1 MKQLFKHGNLLYLV
15 NRIMPLHQFHDKA
28 GVFNNEKMKVWK
40 EWLGCDH
47 VLKHNEMYLFVETL
61 PAHEFEEIEDEIME
75 VPMAQYEEQIDGL
88 EMGQIQSKEDNNGK
102 EG

>member
-15 NRIMPLHQFHDKA
+15 NRVMPLHQFHDKA

-61 PAHEFEEIEDEIME
+61 PAHEFEELPQDEEKPIEIQQEIIE
-75 VPMAQYEEQIDGL
+75 NET
-88 EMGQIQSKEDNNGK
+88 SN
-102 EG
+102 

>member
-1 MKQLFKHGNLLYLV
+1 MKQLFKHGELLYLV
-15 NRIMPLHQFHDKA
+15 NRVMPLHQFHDKA

-61 PAHEFEEIEDEIME
+61 PAHEFEELPQEEEKPKEIQQEIIENET
-75 VPMAQYEEQIDGL
+75 
-88 EMGQIQSKEDNNGK
+88 SN
-102 EG
+102 

>member
-1 MKQLFKHGNLLYLV
+1 MKQLFKHGELLYLV
-15 NRIMPLHQFHDKA
+15 NRVMPLHQFHDKA

-61 PAHEFEEIEDEIME
+61 PAHEFEELPQEEEKPIE
-75 VPMAQYEEQIDGL
+75 
-88 EMGQIQSKEDNNGK
+88 IQQKIIENETSN
-102 EG
+102 

>member
-1 MKQLFKHGNLLYLV
+1 MKQLFKHGELLYLV
-15 NRIMPLHQFHDKA
+15 NRVMPLHQFHDKA

-61 PAHEFEEIEDEIME
+61 PAHEFEELPQEEEKPIEIQQEIIE
-75 VPMAQYEEQIDGL
+75 NET
-88 EMGQIQSKEDNNGK
+88 SN
-102 EG
+102 

>member
-1 MKQLFKHGNLLYLV
+1 MKQLFKHGELLYLI
-15 NRIMPLHQFHDKA
+15 NRIMPLHQFHDKK

-61 PAHEFEEIEDEIME
+61 PAHEFEELPQEEEKPIEIQQEIIE
-75 VPMAQYEEQIDGL
+75 NET
-88 EMGQIQSKEDNNGK
+88 SN
-102 EG
+102 

>member
-1 MKQLFKHGNLLYLV
+1 MKQLFKHGELLYLI
-15 NRIMPLHQFHDKA
+15 NRVMPLHQFHDKA

-61 PAHEFEEIEDEIME
+61 PAHEFEELPQDEEKPIEIQQEIIE
-75 VPMAQYEEQIDGL
+75 NET
-88 EMGQIQSKEDNNGK
+88 SN
-102 EG
+102 

>member
-1 MKQLFKHGNLLYLV
+1 MKQLFKHGELLYLI
-15 NRIMPLHQFHDKA
+15 NRIMPLHQFHDKK

-61 PAHEFEEIEDEIME
+61 PEHEFEELPQEEEKPIEIQQEIIE
-75 VPMAQYEEQIDGL
+75 NET
-88 EMGQIQSKEDNNGK
+88 SN
-102 EG
+102 

>member
-1 MKQLFKHGNLLYLV
+1 MKQLFKHGELLYLV
-15 NRIMPLHQFHDKA
+15 NRVMPLHQFHDKA

-61 PAHEFEEIEDEIME
+61 PAYEFEELPQEEEKPIEIQQEIIE
-75 VPMAQYEEQIDGL
+75 NET
-88 EMGQIQSKEDNNGK
+88 SN
-102 EG
+102 

>member
-15 NRIMPLHQFHDKA
+15 NRVMPLHQFHDKA

-61 PAHEFEEIEDEIME
+61 PEHEFEELPQEEEKPIEIQQEIIE
-75 VPMAQYEEQIDGL
+75 NET
-88 EMGQIQSKEDNNGK
+88 SN
-102 EG
+102 

>member
-61 PAHEFEEIEDEIME
+61 PEHEFEELPQEEEKPIEIQQEIIE
-75 VPMAQYEEQIDGL
+75 NET
-88 EMGQIQSKEDNNGK
+88 SN
-102 EG
+102 

>member
-1 MKQLFKHGNLLYLV
+1 
-15 NRIMPLHQFHDKA
+15 MPLHQFHDKK

-61 PAHEFEEIEDEIME
+61 PEHEFEELPQEEEKPIEIQQEIIE
-75 VPMAQYEEQIDGL
+75 NET
-88 EMGQIQSKEDNNGK
+88 SN
-102 EG
+102 

>member
-1 MKQLFKHGNLLYLV
+1 MKQLFKHGELLYLV
-15 NRIMPLHQFHDKA
+15 NRVMPLHQFHDKA

-61 PAHEFEEIEDEIME
+61 PAHEFEELPQDEEKPIEIQQEIIE
-75 VPMAQYEEQIDGL
+75 NET
-88 EMGQIQSKEDNNGK
+88 SN
-102 EG
+102 